1 MKKLLSEFREFAL
14 KGNVID
20 LAVGVVI
27 GAAFGKLVDGVV
39 KGIIEPVVAIIQNT
53 LTKGTDLNAEQLEEQ
68 ALALKKTIIE
78 GGGNLGMAILNFLI
92 LAAVVFFVFVKP
104 MNKLRTLMEKKA
116 EAAGSS
122 ETPVDIKLLSEIRDL
137 LKEQKQV

>member
-27 GAAFGKLVDGVV
+27 GAAFGTLVDGIV
-39 KGIIEPVVAIIQNT
+39 KGIIEPIVAVIQNT
-53 LTKGTDLNAEQLEEQ
+53 ITKGTDLDAAALEAQGQ
-68 ALALKKTIIE
+68 ALQEALIS
-78 GGGNLGMAILNFLI
+78 GGASFGSAVFRFLI

-104 MNKLRTLMEKKA
+104 MNKLRTMMEKKA
-116 EAAGSS
+116 EATGEPEVPAD
-122 ETPVDIKLLSEIRDL
+122 VKLLAEIRDL
-137 LKEQKQV
+137 LKNQKP

>member
-27 GAAFGKLVDGVV
+27 GAAFGTLVDGVV
-39 KGIIEPVVAIIQNT
+39 KGIIEPVVAIIQKT
-53 LTKGTDLNAEQLEEQ
+53 ITKGAELDAAALEAQ
-68 ALALKKTIIE
+68 GKALQDALVN
-78 GGGNLGMAILNFLI
+78 GGVSLGSAIFRFLI

-104 MNKLRTLMEKKA
+104 MNKLRSMMEKKA
-116 EAAGSS
+116 DATGEPEVPAD
-122 ETPVDIKLLSEIRDL
+122 VKLLAEIRDL
-137 LKEQKQV
+137 LKSGKS

>member
-68 ALALKKTIIE
+68 ALALKKTFIE